1 MPICSGRPLTAS
13 ASVTAPGAPAPGLL
27 PRRVAWEVLQA
38 VSAGAYAD
46 IALERA
52 LRQHPMSG
60 ADRSLVTELTY
71 GAIRQRQWLDGWLD
85 RLGKVPASKQ
95 PPLLRWLLHLGL
107 YQILRMDRIPAAAA
121 VNTSVELAK
130 TGKLVRLAPVVNG
143 ILRAA
148 LRARDAGELLSVPQ
162 DPAARLAQAESLPLW
177 LTQQL
182 LTWRGEEAAQAF
194 ACASNQAPPLDLRI
208 NRLRTSRESVQHE
221 LAAIGVESTP
231 IESCPDGLLVTGS
244 AGDLSRWPGYQQGH
258 WCVQDRTAQLVA
270 PLLDPQPGDWILDA
284 CAAPGGK
291 ATHLVE
297 LIDGSGEVWAVDRS
311 AGRLKR
317 LAANAARLGVDCLN
331 ALAADATD
339 LLAVKPG
346 WRGAVQ
352 RILVDAPCSGL
363 GTLARHVDARWRIT
377 PLQIEQLV
385 ILQAKLLEGLLPL
398 LSPGGR
404 MVYATCT
411 IHPAENC
418 NQIEAF
424 LGRHPELSLFDQQQL
439 WPDPEQGGD
448 GFYTAVLDLS

>member
-1 MPICSGRPLTAS
+1 LTPS
-13 ASVTAPGAPAPGLL
+13 ASVAAADLPTPGLL

-38 VSAGAYAD
+38 VAAGAYAD
-46 IALERA
+46 VALERA
-52 LRQHPMSG
+52 LRKHSMSA
-60 ADRSLVTELTY
+60 ADRGLVTELTY
-71 GAIRQRQWLDGWLD
+71 GAIRQRQCLDGWLD

-121 VNTSVELAK
+121 VNTAVELVK
-130 TGKLVRLAPVVNG
+130 SSKLARLAPVVNG

-148 LRARDAGELLSVPQ
+148 LRARDAGELLPLPQ
-162 DPAARLAQAESLPLW
+162 DSAARLAQAESLPLW
-177 LTQQL
+177 LIEQL
-182 LTWRGEEAAQAF
+182 FAWRGEEAAQAF
-194 ACASNQAPPLDLRI
+194 ARASNQVPPLDLRI
-208 NRLRTSRESVQHE
+208 NRLRASRESVQQA
-221 LAAIGVESTP
+221 LAAIGVESNP
-231 IESCPDGLLVTGS
+231 IESCPDGLFVVGS
-244 AGDLSRWPGYQQGH
+244 AGDLCQWPGYKEGH

-270 PLLDPQPGDWILDA
+270 PLLDPQPGDRILDA

-291 ATHLVE
+291 ASHLVE
-297 LIDGSGEVWAVDRS
+297 LIGGRGDVWAVDRS

-317 LAANAARLGVDCLN
+317 LAANADRLGVDCLN

-339 LLAVKPG
+339 LLALKPD
-346 WRGAVQ
+346 WHGAFQ

-363 GTLARHVDARWRIT
+363 GTLARHADARWRIT
-377 PLQIEQLV
+377 PLQVEELV

-418 NQIEAF
+418 DQIQAF
-424 LGRHPELSLFDQQQL
+424 LCRHPELSLSDQQQI
-439 WPDPEQGGD
+439 WPDPEHGGD